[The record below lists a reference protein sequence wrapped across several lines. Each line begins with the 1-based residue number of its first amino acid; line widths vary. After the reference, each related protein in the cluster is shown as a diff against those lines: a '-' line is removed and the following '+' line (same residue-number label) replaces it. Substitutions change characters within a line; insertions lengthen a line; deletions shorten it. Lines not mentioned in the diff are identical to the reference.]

1 MASSTAVAGP
11 AGERDLAL
19 LGLTGA
25 LLSAVGDVLIL
36 GRSCS
41 GREFDRATGM
51 VPPHVDADDRWR
63 SLWNGAQLPVRRLH
77 AGALVGDVG
86 IGLLQG
92 LALRGLSR
100 TLPAGPERRVAAAAA
115 STFAV
120 SGVLTHQCCAGVVL
134 AHRRTRHEAPGSRAG
149 SGRAPRGGTRLL
161 AVSTA
166 ASLGSLAAF
175 SASLTVSALRRRQ
188 PGPAWRSA
196 VTPFPPVLAA
206 LLTFG
211 ALPAPVGGY
220 ARPASISIG
229 LIAFFAVAAMSGE
242 SRRPGAGIP
251 VLRAAPV
258 RPTAGPGGRAGGP
271 PTSGPGRPSPRPGWS
286 R

>member
-1 MASSTAVAGP
+1 MAASTAVAGSV
-11 AGERDLAL
+11 GERDLAL
-19 LGLTGA
+19 LGLTGS

-41 GREFDRATGM
+41 GREFDRAAGM
-51 VPPHVDADDRWR
+51 VPPHLDADDRWR
-63 SLWNGAQLPVRRLH
+63 SLWNGADLPVRRVH

-100 TLPAGPERRVAAAAA
+100 ALPAGPERSVAAAAA
-115 STFAV
+115 SAFAV
-120 SGVLTHQCCAGVVL
+120 AGVLTHQCCATVVL
-134 AHRRTRHEAPGSRAG
+134 AHRRARHDPSGSRAG
-149 SGRAPRGGTRLL
+149 GRGPRGGTRLL

-175 SASLTVSALRRRQ
+175 SASLTVSALRRRR
-188 PGPAWRSA
+188 PGPAWRSV

-211 ALPAPVGGY
+211 VLPAPVGGY
-220 ARPASISIG
+220 ARPASISLG
-229 LIAFFAVAAMSGE
+229 LMTYFAVAATSGQD
-242 SRRPGAGIP
+242 RRGRSGC
-251 VLRAAPV
+251 
-258 RPTAGPGGRAGGP
+258 TAGF
-271 PTSGPGRPSPRPGWS
+271 
-286 R
+286 